1 MVRSEPPPGTPISDW
16 LPTPPFHQR
25 RYAWKSRGRATL
37 VPLAQSGVAL
47 RLPPH
52 SRLAYPENQLASKL
66 VKWEYASVKT
76 TLELPDDLIRAMKI
90 RALDEG
96 RKLKDM
102 AAELIRRGLEQPA
115 LPAPTRRQVKLP
127 LIVAEPGAPAF
138 SMTGEDIDRVLAEGE
153 AEGLH
158 DPS

>member
-1 MVRSEPPPGTPISDW
+1 M
-16 LPTPPFHQR
+16 
-25 RYAWKSRGRATL
+25 
-37 VPLAQSGVAL
+37 
-47 RLPPH
+47 
-52 SRLAYPENQLASKL
+52 
-66 VKWEYASVKT
+66 KT
-76 TLELPDDLIRAMKI
+76 TLELPDDLIRAMKL

-115 LPAPTRRQVKLP
+115 TPTPVRRRVKLP